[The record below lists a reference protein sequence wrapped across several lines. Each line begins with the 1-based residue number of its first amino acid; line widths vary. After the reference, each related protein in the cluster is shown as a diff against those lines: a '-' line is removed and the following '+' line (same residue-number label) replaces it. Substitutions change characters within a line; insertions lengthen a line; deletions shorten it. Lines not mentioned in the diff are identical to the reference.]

1 MKKNELFQHTRKMQD
16 LSFRTVQEFLDF
28 LPADELSIVEKIRDL
43 VYQAIPD
50 CHEKLSYNVPYFKRH
65 ANICF
70 IWPGSI
76 PWGKVRQEGVRL
88 GFTKGYLLQDD
99 INFLDK
105 GNRKEVYWK
114 DFRSMEELD
123 EVTLLTYLSRA
134 SDIDEEVY
142 QKR

>member
-114 DFRSMEELD
+114 DFRSMEQLD

>member
-134 SDIDEEVY
+134 SDIDEDVY